1 MSISLELLEKA
12 VTSLGES
19 LSLYNSIPDPSAPA
33 KLAFRDACIRRFE
46 YSLELSWKSSMKILG
61 SNTSAA
67 KPAVR
72 EMARNNLINMPELWF
87 EFVDARNNTS
97 HTYSEN
103 MAFKVFEKVQQ
114 FFPEAQKLIL
124 TLKQI
129 S

>member
-1 MSISLELLEKA
+1 MSTSLDLLEKA
-12 VTSLGES
+12 VASLSES
-19 LSLYNSIPDPSAPA
+19 LILYNSISEPTAAA
-33 KLAFRDACIRRFE
+33 KIAFRDACIQRFE
-46 YSLELSWKSSMKILG
+46 YSLELSWKTSMKILG
-61 SNTSAA
+61 SNTLAA

-72 EMARNNLINMPELWF
+72 EMARNNLIDMPELWL

-103 MAFKVFEKVQQ
+103 VAIKVFEKVQQ

-124 TLKQI
+124 KLKQI